1 LSTNLHLQVIRHTR
15 ALKRDRV
22 KEFVT
27 WTQARFIRGWSCAN
41 NLWILRRVVERSI
54 EFKVPLYCALIDY
67 KGALDA
73 LNRTTLARVLGL
85 FLSPS
90 MIRLVVC
97 LYFDAKAQVVV
108 DGVTEFQNS
117 SLEFNLMRSVGQ
129 GCPASPSVFAVA
141 LPYISWSFRLAFEV
155 IKLVHLHI
163 STLEYADD
171 QILFTLSVKS
181 LQDIL
186 NFIVVNATLFGLRLS
201 PKNSTSAS
209 TVLEL

>member
-1 LSTNLHLQVIRHTR
+1 
-15 ALKRDRV
+15 
-22 KEFVT
+22 
-27 WTQARFIRGWSCAN
+27 
-41 NLWILRRVVERSI
+41 VERSI

-201 PKNSTSAS
+201 PKNSNSSAS